1 MARRIPWPTDER
13 VSSAIFIYMS
23 NLSRREFA
31 QEFAKLLAAAGLAT
45 GLPLKAQ
52 PASPQSDARQAQAPV
67 LEPSTSKQPS
77 SGDRMVGIQV
87 GAVSFVDEGIAPVL
101 DRFQREAGINTLFLA
116 TYSYGRGI
124 AGRQVPGQPL
134 PDHGKQE
141 YDTDYHGGNFARTHE
156 QYYAHTPL
164 KKIQAPDYGDFDVV
178 AAIVPEAK
186 SRGIKTFCWYE
197 DSFRRDL
204 EGLEPLLE
212 VTLSGKRAS
221 TACFH
226 NPGVQA
232 FWQALTEDYLR
243 SYPIDGIM
251 WGSERQGP
259 FGNALGASA
268 GGARHDPLEISCF
281 CRFCESE
288 AKSRGIDPQRAR
300 EGYTKLAALVRD
312 SRSGTR
318 PADGYFVSYWRLLV
332 QYPEILAWEK
342 LWNDGQKNAYKNI
355 YRLAKSIRP
364 ETAVGWHIWHNNSF
378 SPFYRAE
385 QDYNEFR
392 GYSDFLKIVM
402 YNNCGG
408 PRLASYI
415 DSVSHS
421 IFADL
426 SPDATLDLM
435 YKDLNYKES
444 RLSDLPHSGLSADY
458 VDRETRRALA
468 GVQGADK
475 KDPADKAIKIW
486 PGIDIDIPTGDNEK
500 KTQPEDVRQAVR
512 AALNAGAHGVIL
524 SRKYSE
530 MRLANLR
537 AAGDGL
543 RA

>member
-1 MARRIPWPTDER
+1 
-13 VSSAIFIYMS
+13 MS

-31 QEFAKLLAAAGLAT
+31 RLFAAAGLAT
-45 GLPLKAQ
+45 GISAQ
-52 PASPQSDARQAQAPV
+52 PQTDTQHGSNASPSPSASKPV
-67 LEPSTSKQPS
+67 PGS
-77 SGDRMVGIQV
+77 DRMVGIQV

-101 DRFQREAGINTLFLA
+101 DRFQQQVGINTLFLA

-141 YDTDYHGGNFARTHE
+141 YDTNYHGGNFARTHE
-156 QYYAHTPL
+156 QYYAKTSL
-164 KKIQAPDYGDFDVV
+164 KKIQSPDYGDFDLVGGV
-178 AAIVPEAK
+178 LPHAHSHGMKV
-186 SRGIKTFCWYE
+186 FCWYE

-204 EGLEPLLE
+204 EGVEPLLE

-226 NPGVQA
+226 NPGLQA

-243 SYPIDGIM
+243 SYPVDGIM

-259 FGNALGASA
+259 FGNAIGASA
-268 GGARHDPLEISCF
+268 GGAHHDPLEVSCF
-281 CRFCESE
+281 CEFCEAE
-288 AKSRGIDPQRAR
+288 AKSRGIDAQRAR
-300 EGYTKLAALVRD
+300 EGHTKLAALVRE
-312 SRSGTR
+312 SRAGNR
-318 PADGYFVSYWRLLV
+318 PSDGYFVSYWRLLV

-364 ETAVGWHIWHNNSF
+364 EVLVGWHIWHNNSF

-385 QDYNEFR
+385 QDYGEFR
-392 GYSDFLKIVM
+392 DYSDFLKVVM

-421 IFADL
+421 LLADL
-426 SPDATLDLM
+426 SPDAALELT
-435 YKDLNYKES
+435 YRGLNYNEAK
-444 RLSDLPHSGLSADY
+444 LADLAGGGLSADY
-458 VDRETRRALA
+458 VARETRRALA
-468 GVQGADK
+468 GVQGAGK
-475 KDPADKAIKIW
+475 KESANERAVKIW
-486 PGIDIDIPTGDNEK
+486 PGIDIDIPTGEREK
-500 KTQPEDVRQAVR
+500 KTQPDDVRQAVR

-537 AAGDGL
+537 AAGEVL
-543 RA
+543 LA